1 MNEGGV
7 GGEGGGGD
15 CLLQTTLYAAW
26 LKGSKGGQRM
36 QEIEM
41 EVKGKKGKENI
52 TEGEENNGKKK
63 NLKEI
68 GGEKNERNRLE
79 FKQTG

>member
-1 MNEGGV
+1 
-7 GGEGGGGD
+7 
-15 CLLQTTLYAAW
+15 
-26 LKGSKGGQRM
+26 
-36 QEIEM
+36 M

-79 FKQTG
+79 FK

>member
-7 GGEGGGGD
+7 EGEGGGD

-26 LKGSKGGQRM
+26 LRGSKSGQRM

-41 EVKGKKGKENI
+41 EVKGKKGIENI
-52 TEGEENNGKKK
+52 NEGEENNGKKK

-68 GGEKNERNRLE
+68 GGEKKRE
-79 FKQTG
+79 KQTRI

>member
-26 LKGSKGGQRM
+26 LKGSKGG
-36 QEIEM
+36 
-41 EVKGKKGKENI
+41 
-52 TEGEENNGKKK
+52 
-63 NLKEI
+63 
-68 GGEKNERNRLE
+68 
-79 FKQTG
+79 